1 MRRGVQNLKKRFKAI
16 LGRVAALASAL
27 PFAISSLA
35 FPASADTYY
44 TRLSWSTFSSLIG
57 NTVQGYYLADG
68 GVLKP
73 ITLSLH
79 DNSTQYITSVSMDN
93 SLAPNAATLAPNS
106 YICWYKCS
114 IPSDLYLS
122 SESYLPYFQIDWNVH
137 FTNITYFGC
146 DTICY
151 NQRVYTTLN
160 RQYLAQYNT
169 FIAGSDNSSVHT
181 VPFASGSDTLAGRTY
196 VSGKTEVNQDFFGG
210 VWAFYEG
217 SAIDYYIGSATY
229 SNVFYN
235 KYGDY
240 IYFGI
245 SCPVINPEW
254 SFVDNSA
261 PSAPGGGGGDDGGG
275 GSANGSA
282 SGTYGDGDINLD
294 LDISV
299 PDYSSRLD
307 AIEDAINPS
316 YDSSQLDNM
325 DSDIS
330 DYYSAESS
338 LLDAANDGLSSV
350 PDLEFDS
357 ELIEDAYNPLQSFFG
372 INIVGI
378 MIFWVGAIAFIS
390 YVLFGKWV

>member
-1 MRRGVQNLKKRFKAI
+1 MKKRFKAI
-16 LGRVAALASAL
+16 LGRVAALVSAL
-27 PFAISSLA
+27 PFVISSLSLSV
-35 FPASADTYY
+35 SADTYY

-57 NTVQGYYLADG
+57 STVQGYYLADG

-79 DNSTQYITSVSMDN
+79 DNNTQYITSVSMDN
-93 SLAPNAATLAPNS
+93 TLAPNATTLAPNS

-137 FTNITYFGC
+137 FTNVTYFGC
-146 DTICY
+146 DTFCY

-196 VSGKTEVNQDFFGG
+196 VVNKSEAGQDYFGG
-210 VWAFYEG
+210 IWAFYEG
-217 SAIDYYIGSATY
+217 TATDYYIGSATY

-240 IYFGI
+240 IYFGL
-245 SCPVINPEW
+245 SCPVLNPEW

-261 PSAPGGGGGDDGGG
+261 PPAPGGGGGDDGGG
-275 GSANGSA
+275 GSATGSA

-316 YDSSQLDNM
+316 LDSSQSDIYNKFDSEGEEYHNLENSLLDNMASQIDNM
-325 DSDIS
+325 DSI
-330 DYYSAESS
+330 
-338 LLDAANDGLSSV
+338 V
-350 PDLEFDS
+350 FEFDPTYV
-357 ELIEDAYNPLQSFFG
+357 EEAEDFTPLFNYPLVMWMTNLVLIISLISFL
-372 INIVGI
+372 I
-378 MIFWVGAIAFIS
+378 
-390 YVLFGKWV
+390 FGKWV